1 MEKFAEKRSMRLR
14 KEKHGESLDFD
25 AHPILCAAARKGSL
39 LSRKKAGI
47 ISILDKLGH
56 IGWPEVMAVILVF
69 RKRRLLS
76 AWAWALACIGC
87 FAAILLTGSRWQIV
101 PASGTGQ
108 GSALRVVVIDP
119 GHGGQDGGAVAADGT
134 AESEINLA
142 VSLRLE
148 GILRFAGVP
157 TEMTRREDVMVCDP
171 GLSTMRQRKVSDIHN
186 RVELVNGIPGA
197 VLLSI
202 HQNSLPSSPV
212 THGAQAFRNREPEAE
227 ALAQTMQDTLN
238 TVVNTHRA
246 KEPKQIAESIYL
258 MNHVTVPAVLVECGF
273 LSNEEE
279 TARLRQGAYQ
289 TKQAAAIAA
298 GYLQWAAGE
307 GTI

>member
-1 MEKFAEKRSMRLR
+1 MRLR
-14 KEKHGESLDFD
+14 AGMHSEPLDFD

-47 ISILDKLGH
+47 ISILDKPGH

-69 RKRRLLS
+69 RKRTLLS
-76 AWAWALACIGC
+76 AWAFACIGC
-87 FAAILLTGSRWQIV
+87 FAAILLTGSHRQAV

-148 GILRFAGVP
+148 GILWFAGVP

-289 TKQAAAIAA
+289 TKLAAAIAA

-307 GTI
+307 GTV

>member
-56 IGWPEVMAVILVF
+56 IGWPEVMTVILVF

-76 AWAWALACIGC
+76 AWAFACIGC
-87 FAAILLTGSRWQIV
+87 FAAILLTGSHRQAV

-148 GILRFAGVP
+148 GLLRFAGVP
-157 TEMTRREDVMVCDP
+157 TELTRREDVMVCDP
-171 GLSTMRQRKVSDIHN
+171 GLETMRQRKVSDLHN
-186 RVELVNGIPGA
+186 RASFVNGVPNA

-212 THGAQAFRNREPEAE
+212 THGAQTFWNRQEGAE
-227 ALAQTMQDTLN
+227 ALARTLQAGLN
-238 TVVNTHRA
+238 PVVNTHRA
-246 KEPKQIAESIYL
+246 KEPKPIPDSIYL
-258 MNHVTVPAVLVECGF
+258 MNHVDAPAVLVECGF
-273 LSNEEE
+273 LSNREEA
-279 TARLRQGAYQ
+279 ARLQQEDYQ
-289 TKQAAAIAA
+289 KTLAAVIAA
-298 GYLQWAAGE
+298 GYLRWMAGE
-307 GTI
+307 DRK

>member
-47 ISILDKLGH
+47 ISILDKLWH

-69 RKRRLLS
+69 RKRTLLS
-76 AWAWALACIGC
+76 AWAFAGIGC
-87 FAAILLTGSRWQIV
+87 LAAILLTSSHWQIV

-108 GSALRVVVIDP
+108 GPALQAVVIDP

-157 TEMTRREDVMVCDP
+157 TEMTRREDVMVCDS

-212 THGAQAFRNREPEAE
+212 THGAQTFWNRQEGAE
-227 ALAQTMQDTLN
+227 ALARTLQAGLN
-238 TVVNTHRA
+238 PVVNTHRA

-289 TKQAAAIAA
+289 TKLAAAIAA

-307 GTI
+307 GTV

>member
-1 MEKFAEKRSMRLR
+1 MRLCAGMHS
-14 KEKHGESLDFD
+14 EPLDFD

-56 IGWPEVMAVILVF
+56 IGWPEVMAVILGF
-69 RKRRLLS
+69 RKRRRLS
-76 AWAWALACIGC
+76 AWALACIGC
-87 FAAILLTGSRWQIV
+87 FAAILLTGSHRQAV

-108 GSALRVVVIDP
+108 GSALRVVIIDP

-186 RVELVNGIPGA
+186 RVELVNGIPGE

-212 THGAQAFRNREPEAE
+212 THGAQAFRRRTPEAE
-227 ALAQTMQDTLN
+227 TLAQVLQNVLN

-289 TKQAAAIAA
+289 TKLAAAIAA

>member
-47 ISILDKLGH
+47 ISILDKLWH

-69 RKRRLLS
+69 RKRTLLS
-76 AWAWALACIGC
+76 AWAFAGIGC
-87 FAAILLTGSRWQIV
+87 LAAILLTSSHWQIV

-108 GSALRVVVIDP
+108 GSALQVVVIDP

-157 TEMTRREDVMVCDP
+157 TEMTRREDVMVCDS

-186 RVELVNGIPGA
+186 RVELVD
-197 VLLSI
+197 LLARTSRGMI
-202 HQNSLPSSPV
+202 VVSPSSDQP
-212 THGAQAFRNREPEAE
+212 
-227 ALAQTMQDTLN
+227 
-238 TVVNTHRA
+238 
-246 KEPKQIAESIYL
+246 S
-258 MNHVTVPAVLVECGF
+258 
-273 LSNEEE
+273 S
-279 TARLRQGAYQ
+279 AR
-289 TKQAAAIAA
+289 
-298 GYLQWAAGE
+298 
-307 GTI
+307 

>member
-47 ISILDKLGH
+47 ISILDKLWH

-69 RKRRLLS
+69 RKRTLLS
-76 AWAWALACIGC
+76 AWAFAGIGC
-87 FAAILLTGSRWQIV
+87 LAAILLTSSHWQIV

-108 GSALRVVVIDP
+108 GSALQVVVIDP

-148 GILRFAGVP
+148 QLLRFAGVR
-157 TEMTRREDVMVCDP
+157 TELTRQEDVMVCDS

-289 TKQAAAIAA
+289 TKLAAAIAA

-307 GTI
+307 GTV

>member
-1 MEKFAEKRSMRLR
+1 M
-14 KEKHGESLDFD
+14 
-25 AHPILCAAARKGSL
+25 
-39 LSRKKAGI
+39 
-47 ISILDKLGH
+47 
-56 IGWPEVMAVILVF
+56 ILVF

-76 AWAWALACIGC
+76 AWALACIGC
-87 FAAILLTGSRWQIV
+87 FAAILLTGSHRQAV

-157 TEMTRREDVMVCDP
+157 TEMTRREDVMVCDS

-273 LSNEEE
+273 LSSEEE

-289 TKQAAAIAA
+289 TKLAAAIAA

>member
-1 MEKFAEKRSMRLR
+1 MRLR
-14 KEKHGESLDFD
+14 MGMHGEPLDFD

-39 LSRKKAGI
+39 LSREKAGI

-69 RKRRLLS
+69 RKRTLLS
-76 AWAWALACIGC
+76 AWALACIGC
-87 FAAILLTGSRWQIV
+87 FAAILLTGSHRQAV
-101 PASGTGQ
+101 PVSGAGQ
-108 GSALRVVVIDP
+108 GSAPRVVVIDP

-148 GILRFAGVP
+148 GLLRFAGVP

-171 GLSTMRQRKVSDIHN
+171 GLATMRQRKVSDIHN

-238 TVVNTHRA
+238 AVVNTHRA
-246 KEPKQIAESIYL
+246 KEPKQISESIYL
-258 MNHVTVPAVLVECGF
+258 MNHVTAPAVLVECGF

-279 TARLRQGAYQ
+279 TARLRQGEYQ
-289 TKQAAAIAA
+289 TKLAAAIAA

-307 GTI
+307 GSV

>member
-47 ISILDKLGH
+47 ISILDKLWH
-56 IGWPEVMAVILVF
+56 IGWPEVMTVILVF

-76 AWAWALACIGC
+76 AWALACIGC
-87 FAAILLTGSRWQIV
+87 FAAILLTGSHRQAV

-119 GHGGQDGGAVAADGT
+119 GHGGQDGGAVADDGT
-134 AESEINLA
+134 EESRINLA
-142 VSLRLE
+142 VSLQLE
-148 GILRFAGVP
+148 QLLRFAGVR
-157 TEMTRREDVMVCDP
+157 TELTRREDVMVCDP
-171 GLSTMRQRKVSDIHN
+171 GLATMRQRKVSDIHN

-202 HQNSLPSSPV
+202 HQNRLPSSPV

-289 TKQAAAIAA
+289 TKLAAAIAA